1 MHLEIPLGSDQD
13 FIGLISD
20 LLGSVRPLAE
30 QHKVSLET
38 LGDFGTLPDKIQ
50 AEIAASNT
58 VVGFVPLVAVWS
70 RKPTDGRERGQNR
83 ALSTKKR
90 SMMRRRDAGI
100 HA

>member
-1 MHLEIPLGSDQD
+1 MGSDQD

-38 LGDFGTLPDKIQ
+38 LGDFATLPDRIQ

-58 VVGFVPLVAVWS
+58 VVGFVPLVGVWS
-70 RKPTDGRERGQNR
+70 REPTDGRERGQNR

-90 SMMRRRDAGI
+90 LMVRRRDAGI